1 MTEVDAFECWWTLFR
16 QHCPRM
22 KNKPQCRKKFNS
34 WSLEKQREVY
44 KDTVTRLKH
53 YKDWQA
59 KDPDGKRTFMMAPPV
74 YLNAAMWETPI
85 DTKGEHSQGYVRD
98 TTNEQIRPSQELA
111 GLRNM
116 RKMYEKQGLDTGPID
131 KQIRSLENVR

>member
-1 MTEVDAFECWWTLFR
+1 MPLNAGGLYLENTA
-16 QHCPRM
+16 PRM

-59 KDPDGKRTFMMAPPV
+59 KDSDGKRTYMMAPPV

-85 DTKGEHSQGYVRD
+85 EVTGRHEQGYVRD
-98 TTNEQIRPSQELA
+98 TSNETVNKAQELS
-111 GLRNM
+111 GLRQM
-116 RKMYEKQGLDTGPID
+116 RAQLAKSGAGTTNID
-131 KQIRSLENVR
+131 KQIARMENG